1 MVNELNNELITKQNN
16 ELGGKKTQMDDELM
30 MDLMKWDYLLEQV
43 STGERNVTEILNVPS
58 VNKQII
64 YNLTFTEHTI
74 QLRENGETGL
84 YLLDSLITILDLC
97 TDKIKEY
104 TKYPIVN
111 TFIKQILKEW
121 NIDDEAKN
129 IFMKNTE
136 ELSKIDQDACPTLI
150 ELKTY
155 EKEIN
160 STELTE
166 IVNTINELRIEK
178 EDLEHNALKARV
190 EMNYLN
196 CNFHPMALK
205 ITNIED
211 ADIKREKLKEVCE
224 KCNDYQ
230 IRIRGCI
237 KKYEILLNYDNYIYH
252 DTLVDLTTRDN
263 YKYNEYIRLLLKNG
277 IVGEDIKKSLVTD
290 LDMIENI
297 EIIFINIIYL
307 SNFIKKE
314 RLYTLNILKMYLD
327 DINKNYLSDNCKLSQ
342 LKEELDNAIDKPKI
356 EPEIAKVIKEKPS
369 VLSYNDIIKNRIFSK
384 INEKK
389 QSIIEENNRNVN
401 EDVIEDKLK
410 IDKDKLKIDEDK
422 LKIDEDKLKVDY
434 KVGEFREDKV
444 NEDKV
449 GEDKVNEDK
458 VNEDIINKNL
468 RENIHNI
475 EKPIIK
481 VKEIPVD
488 PNVDKYIAEA
498 TILNDAAQKTL
509 DASNIDNPHSG
520 DMYELDKL
528 KRLRLDIENI
538 IKGLNT

>member
-1 MVNELNNELITKQNN
+1 
-16 ELGGKKTQMDDELM
+16 
-30 MDLMKWDYLLEQV
+30 
-43 STGERNVTEILNVPS
+43 
-58 VNKQII
+58 
-64 YNLTFTEHTI
+64 
-74 QLRENGETGL
+74 
-84 YLLDSLITILDLC
+84 
-97 TDKIKEY
+97 
-104 TKYPIVN
+104 
-111 TFIKQILKEW
+111 
-121 NIDDEAKN
+121 
-129 IFMKNTE
+129 
-136 ELSKIDQDACPTLI
+136 
-150 ELKTY
+150 
-155 EKEIN
+155 
-160 STELTE
+160 
-166 IVNTINELRIEK
+166 
-178 EDLEHNALKARV
+178 
-190 EMNYLN
+190 
-196 CNFHPMALK
+196 
-205 ITNIED
+205 
-211 ADIKREKLKEVCE
+211 
-224 KCNDYQ
+224 
-230 IRIRGCI
+230 
-237 KKYEILLNYDNYIYH
+237 
-252 DTLVDLTTRDN
+252 
-263 YKYNEYIRLLLKNG
+263 
-277 IVGEDIKKSLVTD
+277 
-290 LDMIENI
+290 MIENI

-401 EDVIEDKLK
+401 EDVIE
-410 IDKDKLKIDEDK
+410 DKLKIDEDK

>member
-1 MVNELNNELITKQNN
+1 MEKKLDSELITKQKN
-16 ELGGKKTQMDDELM
+16 ELTGKNKDNIDDELR
-30 MDLMKWDYLLEQV
+30 MDLMKWEDLLEQV
-43 STGERNVTEILNVPS
+43 SVGALNVSDILNVPS
-58 VNKQII
+58 INKQVI

-74 QLRENGETGL
+74 QSRESGETGL

-97 TDKIKEY
+97 TDKIKFY
-104 TKYPIVN
+104 TKYPIVE
-111 TFIKQILKEW
+111 TFINQILKEW

-136 ELSKIDQDACPTLI
+136 ELSKIDADACPTLI

-211 ADIKREKLKEVCE
+211 ADIKREKLKEVCK
-224 KCNDYQ
+224 KCNEYQ

-237 KKYEILLNYDNYIYH
+237 NKYEILLNYDNYIYH

-277 IVGEDIKKSLVTD
+277 IVGKDIKSSLDSD
-290 LDMIENI
+290 LDLIDNI
-297 EIIFINIIYL
+297 EIVFTNIIYL

-342 LKEELDNAIDKPKI
+342 LKEELDTAIDIPKI
-356 EPEIAKVIKEKPS
+356 EPEIAKVIHEKPS
-369 VLSYNDIIKNRIFSK
+369 VLSYNDIIKKRIFSR

-389 QSIIEENNRNVN
+389 QSMIEVNNINVN
-401 EDVIEDKLK
+401 EDVKKL
-410 IDKDKLKIDEDK
+410 DEDVKK
-422 LKIDEDKLKVDY
+422 LDEDVKKLDEDGIKHVKVDDDEIEHVKLDEIEHV
-434 KVGEFREDKV
+434 KVDEDVKQLD
-444 NEDKV
+444 EDV
-449 GEDKVNEDK
+449 
-458 VNEDIINKNL
+458 INMNL
-468 RENIHNI
+468 RENLHVK
-475 EKPIIK
+475 KPIE
-481 VKEIPVD
+481 VKEVKEMPVD
-488 PNVDKYIAEA
+488 PNVDKYIEEA
-498 TILNDAAQKTL
+498 KILNDAAQKTL
-509 DASNIDNPHSG
+509 DASNIDNPKSA

-528 KRLRLDIENI
+528 KRLRNDIENI